1 MKSGGGK
8 EKGSSFERVIS
19 RMLSKW
25 ITGNSKEELFWR
37 SAGSGAQATIGR
49 KKGIKSNQ
57 DGDISSTS
65 VKSHWLTKKMYFECK
80 TYKTIN
86 IISFFHL
93 RGEVHS
99 WWHKCDKEA
108 KECRKYPFLIFKGNR
123 TITYAMVSRVFW
135 GKMDSYLGLKN
146 FDHIKIYIMG
156 DGVVIFDFVEFID
169 YYDAKVFKSFLE
181 ESC

>member
-1 MKSGGGK
+1 MKAGGGK

-25 ITGNSKEELFWR
+25 ITGNNKEELFWR
-37 SAGSGAQATIGR
+37 SAGSGAVSTIGR

-65 VKSHWLTKKMYFECK
+65 AKSHWLTREMYFECK
-80 TYKTIN
+80 TYQAIN
-86 IISFFHL
+86 ITAFFHKT
-93 RGEVHS
+93 GNTYS
-99 WWHKCDKEA
+99 WWCKCFQEA
-108 KECRKYPFLIFKGNR
+108 QESRKYPILIFKGNR
-123 TITYAMVSRVFW
+123 TIIYAMVTHSFW

-146 FDHIKIYIMG
+146 FDHIRIHSGY
-156 DGVVIFDFVEFID
+156 DVVIFNFID
-169 YYDAKVFKSFLE
+169 FLNYYDSRSFKTFLE